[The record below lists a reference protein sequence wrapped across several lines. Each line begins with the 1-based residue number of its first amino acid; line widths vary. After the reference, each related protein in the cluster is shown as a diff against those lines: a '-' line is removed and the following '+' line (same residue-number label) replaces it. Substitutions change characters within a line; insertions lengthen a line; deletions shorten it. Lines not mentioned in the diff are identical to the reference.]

1 MDVPHLPDTSS
12 SLSWNEWERHLD
24 ATSASKEA
32 RRCYQQAKTVSPAWF
47 AGHVACLSDCTGADS
62 VRGTPGR
69 PEGWAA
75 NGSTWKRCSQRHA
88 VWWVLTVSTM
98 TAKTTFKTD
107 FLFFFFYNILSICA
121 VVNFNVWKT
130 FLTVNAANFSNIADW
145 GSIDLACLPGSN
157 SPVDTDTAGN
167 LLPTV
172 QGFP

>member
-1 MDVPHLPDTSS
+1 MDVPQLPDTSS

-107 FLFFFFYNILSICA
+107 FLFFFFLQHFEHLCCGKFLCMEDLSYCECGK
-121 VVNFNVWKT
+121 FFQYRW
-130 FLTVNAANFSNIADW
+130 LR
-145 GSIDLACLPGSN
+145 
-157 SPVDTDTAGN
+157 
-167 LLPTV
+167 
-172 QGFP
+172 